1 MRAERAEWAS
11 QRWVLRVVGP
21 GLQGIS
27 RAKRAEWASQRNLG
41 LETMTDS
48 AVTPQASDQYVQS
61 LARGLAVIRAF
72 DANNPV
78 MTLSEVAARTD
89 LTRATARRFL
99 HTLVEL
105 GYVRTDGKTFA
116 LTAKVLQLGYS
127 YLSALSLPQLAQPHL
142 EQLSLKLG
150 ESTSAAVLDGPDI
163 FYVARVATRR
173 IMNVGITVGTR
184 FPAYATSMGR
194 VLLAGLP
201 QAKFEAYLST
211 AELTPITPRTVAS
224 VPDLRAAVEHV
235 RAQGWC
241 LLDQELEIGLMSIA
255 APVWNHNNGDNVA
268 AINVSLQAQAVAARP
283 DPDVYLESVR
293 LEVVATA
300 NAISQDVSAKH

>member
-1 MRAERAEWAS
+1 
-11 QRWVLRVVGP
+11 
-21 GLQGIS
+21 
-27 RAKRAEWASQRNLG
+27 
-41 LETMTDS
+41 MTDS
-48 AVTPQASDQYVQS
+48 AVAPQASDQYVQS

-99 HTLVEL
+99 YTLVEL
-105 GYVRTDGKTFA
+105 GYVRTNGKTFA

-142 EQLSLKLG
+142 EQLSVKLG
-150 ESTSAAVLDGPDI
+150 ESTSAVVLDGHDI
-163 FYVARVATRR
+163 FYVARVATKR

-211 AELTPITPRTVAS
+211 AELKPLTARTITDAA
-224 VPDLRAAVEHV
+224 DLRAAVERV
-235 RAQGWC
+235 RQQGWC
-241 LLDQELEIGLMSIA
+241 LLDQELEIGLMSVA

-268 AINVSLQAQAVAARP
+268 AINVSLQAQAVASQP
-283 DPDVYLESVR
+283 DPEAYLDSVR
-293 LEVVATA
+293 EAVVATA
-300 NAISQDVSAKH
+300 KVISQDVSAKH